1 MVPGAGEGRLLCTG
15 LQAVEGAPEAV
26 PASGSKGLGTP
37 EALWLPL
44 GSFPGQSAA
53 FGPSEAP
60 GV

>member
-15 LQAVEGAPEAV
+15 LQAVEGAPEAA

-44 GSFPGQSAA
+44 
-53 FGPSEAP
+53 
-60 GV
+60 